1 MSRRPPSSGAG
12 ARRAGQSGFLLGLP
26 RRPLEADMGR
36 ISVVAWRL
44 RGARRFEEASHGDC
58 RELQRRSL
66 ARLRMAPPPAS
77 DGVRVRAAPYTSLR
91 RNAVTPPDQSG

>member
-1 MSRRPPSSGAG
+1 
-12 ARRAGQSGFLLGLP
+12 
-26 RRPLEADMGR
+26 MGR

-91 RNAVTPPDQSG
+91 RNAVIARERPVTELLMVCEAVTRTDQGRRSLSANTPRFA